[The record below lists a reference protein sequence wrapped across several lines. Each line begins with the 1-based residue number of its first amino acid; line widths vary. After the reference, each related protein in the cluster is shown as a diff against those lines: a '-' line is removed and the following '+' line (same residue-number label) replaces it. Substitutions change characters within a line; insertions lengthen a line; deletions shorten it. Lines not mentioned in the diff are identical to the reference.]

1 MVKRFC
7 LSVFVIIIGV
17 AFFSFVSADVI
28 SINSGGYENLIVDNN
43 DVDVFFSSSES
54 SNATIIVSPVCGNG
68 VLESGEGCD
77 DSNIVS
83 GDGCSASCVI
93 EVAAPVLGGGG
104 GGGGGSVV
112 STDKITELVSTLDLS
127 AVPES
132 LNLPAT
138 VGIQTSAKLT
148 LTNNGNNDLNLSFNV
163 VSLED
168 MISFDE
174 DSFILGAGEI
184 KVLEFFIMP
193 NESGIHTGKFVFSA
207 TEGILEVP
215 VILNTN
221 SELTLFDIKLD
232 ISEDMRVIFIGERV
246 VSQISLIQMGLQSDV
261 DVAMNYVIK
270 DFSGRTYLTQT
281 ETIRVN
287 KEKYYSHVF
296 ETGSL
301 PPGDYIVGAEVIYAG
316 GVATA
321 SSQFRVASE
330 ELFPWWILIIVMV
343 AVLVIIVVAAK
354 FYKKRK

>member
-7 LSVFVIIIGV
+7 LFIFVIIIGV
-17 AFFSFVSADVI
+17 ALFSFASADVI
-28 SINSGGYENLIVDNN
+28 SVNSGGYENLIVDNN

-54 SNATIIVSPVCGNG
+54 SNATVVASPVCGNG
-68 VLESGEGCD
+68 VLETGEGCD
-77 DSNIVS
+77 DGNILS
-83 GDGCSASCVI
+83 SDGCSASCVV
-93 EVAAPVLGGGG
+93 EVAGTPA
-104 GGGGGSVV
+104 GGGSSGGAATSVETV
-112 STDKITELVSTLDLS
+112 ELISTLDLS

-138 VGIQTSAKLT
+138 VGIQTSAKLS
-148 LTNNGNNDLNLSFNV
+148 LINSGNKELILNWSV
-163 VSLED
+163 VALDD
-168 MISFDE
+168 MINFDE
-174 DSFILGAGEI
+174 NKFTLNPGETRI
-184 KVLEFFIMP
+184 LEFFVMP
-193 NESGIHTGKFVFSA
+193 NKSGIHSGKFVFADES
-207 TEGILEVP
+207 GIFEVP
-215 VILNTN
+215 IILNTN

-232 ISEDMRVIFIGERV
+232 ISEDMRVIFTGERV
-246 VSQISLIQMGLQSDV
+246 VAQISLIQMGLQSDV

-281 ETIRVN
+281 ETIKAN
-287 KEKYYSHVF
+287 KEKSYSHVF
-296 ETGSL
+296 ETGEL
-301 PPGDYIVGAEVIYAG
+301 PPGDYIVGSEVIYAG